1 MSAERLTSFL
11 EHMRD
16 AAQQACVYVED
27 LDESEFRADKRTQ
40 QAVIMNLIILGEA
53 ATQLLRNHGP
63 FLARHPEVPWTSMK
77 GMRNRMAHGYFE
89 INLGVV
95 WETVRT
101 ALPSLL
107 AQLPPILEAAA
118 QDAPGSG
125 EQP

>member
-1 MSAERLTSFL
+1 MSAHRLRTYL
-11 EHMRD
+11 EHVQE
-16 AAQQACVYVED
+16 AAQQACTYVEG
-27 LDESEFRADKRTQ
+27 LDETAFRADKRTQ

-53 ATQLLRNHGP
+53 ATQLLKNHSA
-63 FLARHPEVPWTSMK
+63 FLARYPEVPWTSMK

-89 INLGVV
+89 INLVVV

-118 QDAPGSG
+118 LDAPGRD

>member
-1 MSAERLTSFL
+1 MRAQRLRTYL
-11 EHMRD
+11 EHVQD
-16 AAQQACVYVED
+16 AAEQACAYVEG
-27 LDESEFRADKRTQ
+27 LDEVAFRADKRTQ

-53 ATQLLRNHGP
+53 ATQLLKGHSA
-63 FLARHPEVPWTSMK
+63 FLSRYPEVPWTSMK

-89 INLGVV
+89 INLAVV

-118 QDAPGSG
+118 SNAPGG
-125 EQP
+125 HEPP